1 MQKEI
6 EKAKS
11 SAFRLLSYRIRSC
24 KEMSDKLKSKGF
36 SQEAINAVIRD
47 LKRIDYLNDYKFAK
61 EFIESRLIHNPKG
74 KKLLRY
80 ELLKKGVEESII
92 DELLQ
97 EQMPK
102 RKEEEIARTLAEKIW
117 RRKKNV
123 EINKRKAQV
132 YNYLIRRGFIA
143 SCAMKILDKLSRLEF

>member
-1 MQKEI
+1 MQEEI

-36 SQEAINAVIRD
+36 SQDAINAVIRD

-80 ELLKKGVEESII
+80 ELLKKGIEKTII

-97 EQMPK
+97 EQMPE
-102 RKEEEIARTLAEKIW
+102 RKEETIAQTLAEKIW
-117 RRKKNV
+117 HRKKNI

-132 YNYLIRRGFIA
+132 YNYLIRRGFTA
-143 SCAMKILDKLSRLEF
+143 SCAMKILTELKE